1 MIPLVEEEASRHAT
15 YILKPYVRN
24 STMPIKYALET
35 YMGPCTYLNH
45 T

>member
-15 YILKPYVRN
+15 YITKPYVRH
-24 STMPIKYALET
+24 STMQIKFTLET
-35 YMGPCTYLNH
+35 YMGCITYLSH